1 MPYKMGVAPALMCV
15 WFANFSS
22 YKSELL
28 CSGWSTT
35 SGVSQFFKFGSAIAW
50 LDAKTAVV
58 NLKATPFSLSM
69 KTILTLRNVFK
80 QSSRKSH
87 IICLQKTEFSHHI
100 RLLDDSFHKIQT
112 TTWLGILV
120 PVPERVKILRQR
132 LISCSFLCAKYCWI
146 VTATMAKLWFRDM
159 RWLHRLFFVETGAS
173 ELRVNFFCTHTQRM
187 DCQKIIQ
194 YPWNWTK
201 THLKYS

>member
-1 MPYKMGVAPALMCV
+1 MNKPIPFNSKNKEMSSILPKSIVRISHHTMPYKMGVALALMCV

-69 KTILTLRNVFK
+69 KTILTLNSTKRF
-80 QSSRKSH
+80 QAEQ
-87 IICLQKTEFSHHI
+87 QKKPHH
-100 RLLDDSFHKIQT
+100 LPSEN
-112 TTWLGILV
+112 GIL
-120 PVPERVKILRQR
+120 PSHTI
-132 LISCSFLCAKYCWI
+132 AGW
-146 VTATMAKLWFRDM
+146 WFIPQNTNYLA
-159 RWLHRLFFVETGAS
+159 WHPSSGAWKG
-173 ELRVNFFCTHTQRM
+173 ENLKAEVN
-187 DCQKIIQ
+187 
-194 YPWNWTK
+194 
-201 THLKYS
+201 